1 MNEQGW
7 HKPMSF
13 SNLETAYFGT
23 GGKGPAGATH
33 SASILPNG
41 DGTYGADFTRL
52 NPRHGGESGG
62 RALVQDGFASREDA
76 IAWAVARATAA
87 KVGINTAAVAA

>member
-7 HKPMSF
+7 HKPMSY
-13 SNLETAYFGT
+13 SELETAYFGT

-52 NPRHGGESGG
+52 STQHGGTSGG
-62 RALVQDGFASREDA
+62 RALVQDGFASRADA
-76 IAWAVARATAA
+76 IAWATARATAA
-87 KVGINTAAVAA
+87 KVSMNTAAVAA